1 MKRGPLFG
9 GLLDFGVRLAL
20 GEPVGR
26 AAAKAIG
33 ATLGAT
39 LGSFLFPGAGTI
51 LGGIAG
57 DIVGGSVYNALQ
69 GGSAETGQDRSLTPF
84 AAGGIITKPV
94 AGLVG
99 EAGAEGVFPLEG
111 AKGKE
116 TFLKFGEGII
126 DAQKKNQTKH
136 AQLQASGLKEYY
148 ENQGGWMTFGQI
160 MGKPLEWL

>member
-1 MKRGPLFG
+1 MTGSALGFERIRQGKGLDGAHAASNDITKRYAQRYGEKAAIKRFGAEGLEAAGMSLTKGARVMKFLSPVLKRVPLVG
-9 GLLDFGVRLAL
+9 GLLDFGVSLAL

-84 AAGGIITKPV
+84 AAGGIITKP
-94 AGLVG
+94 
-99 EAGAEGVFPLEG
+99 
-111 AKGKE
+111 
-116 TFLKFGEGII
+116 T
-126 DAQKKNQTKH
+126 
-136 AQLQASGLKEYY
+136 AS
-148 ENQGGWMTFGQI
+148 
-160 MGKPLEWL
+160 